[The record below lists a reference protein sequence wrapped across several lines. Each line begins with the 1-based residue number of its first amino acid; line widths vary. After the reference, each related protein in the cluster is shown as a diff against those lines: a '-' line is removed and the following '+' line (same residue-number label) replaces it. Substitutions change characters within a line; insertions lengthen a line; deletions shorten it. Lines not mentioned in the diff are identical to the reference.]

1 MSKYLVSIIV
11 VLSLAAGTL
20 YWQLDKTRSEKNR
33 LANNQEALL
42 TDVEFYRTE
51 AGYFAASVQRLE
63 LSKSEL
69 EKYNDELVSTVKDL
83 NVKIK
88 RIQAASTTATESKY
102 EIETVVKDSIIYR
115 DRPVTLQAINYSD
128 PWITLAGVIDSSLF
142 KGNINTR
149 DTLVQVVHRIPKR
162 FWFIKW
168 GTKAIKQ
175 EVVSKNPHS
184 SITYTEYIELKR

>member
-149 DTLVQVVHRIPKR
+149 DTLVQVVHRIPNK

-175 EVVSKNPHS
+175 EVVSRNPHS

>member
-83 NVKIK
+83 NIKIK
-88 RIQAASTTATESKY
+88 RIQAACTTATESKY
-102 EIETVVKDSIIYR
+102 EIETVVKDSIVYR

-149 DTLVQVVHRIPKR
+149 DTLVQVVHRIPKK

>member
-102 EIETVVKDSIIYR
+102 EIETVVVDSIVYR

-149 DTLVQVVHRIPKR
+149 DTLVQVVHRIPNK

-175 EVVSKNPHS
+175 EVVSRNPHS

>member
-102 EIETVVKDSIIYR
+102 EIETVVVDSIVYR

-149 DTLVQVVHRIPKR
+149 DTLVQVVHRIPKK

>member
-83 NVKIK
+83 NIKIK

-102 EIETVVKDSIIYR
+102 EIETVVKDSIVYR

-149 DTLVQVVHRIPKR
+149 DTLVQVVHRIPKK

-175 EVVSKNPHS
+175 EVVSRNPHS

>member
-83 NVKIK
+83 NIKIK

-102 EIETVVKDSIIYR
+102 EIETVVKDSIVYR

-149 DTLVQVVHRIPKR
+149 DTLVQVVHRIPKK